1 MAGVA
6 GYFLLIFEL
15 CVVDFLYHAHHLPRS
30 LLWSLVVLLKCVLYM
45 AIIAMNSQ
53 RRGDELHGWQ
63 QQVGRCVVEHFQVLE
78 NLSALFVRAGRWPLR
93 GTGNGKHKSEA

>member
-6 GYFLLIFEL
+6 GYFLLILKL

-30 LLWSLVVLLKCVLYM
+30 LLWSLVVLLKCVLDM

-53 RRGDELHGWQ
+53 RRGDELHEWQ
-63 QQVGRCVVEHFQVLE
+63 QQDGRCFGEHFQVLE
-78 NLSALFVRAGRWPLR
+78 NLSALLVSASRRPLR
-93 GTGNGKHKSEA
+93 GAGTGEYKSEP